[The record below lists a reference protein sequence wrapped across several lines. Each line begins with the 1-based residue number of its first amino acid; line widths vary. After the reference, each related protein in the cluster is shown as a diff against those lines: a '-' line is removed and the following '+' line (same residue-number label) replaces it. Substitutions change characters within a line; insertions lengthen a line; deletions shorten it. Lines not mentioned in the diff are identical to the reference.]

1 MWGFS
6 CCPKRDSFFLAWY
19 TSKTNTDML
28 DKCCKVI
35 IFIEKR
41 KKSKICL
48 ENLTKVNMI
57 AEFSF
62 GSCRCGD
69 VKCRFCG
76 TCEMWKT
83 RNLFSGISKNV
94 CSVEY
99 VTRINLDTLFFER
112 VHS

>member
-57 AEFSF
+57 A
-62 GSCRCGD
+62 D
-69 VKCRFCG
+69 VINHHTNTLPTVR
-76 TCEMWKT
+76 
-83 RNLFSGISKNV
+83 R
-94 CSVEY
+94 
-99 VTRINLDTLFFER
+99 RIKW
-112 VHS
+112 SI